1 MEITETLEFIRTLYP
16 EQDYIGLH
24 TPHIEKTDELHVLEC
39 LKSTFVS
46 SIGEYTK
53 LFEAK
58 LNEFFAPHFV
68 VPTVN
73 GTTALQI
80 ALKVCGVIPG
90 DLVITQAF
98 SFVATANAI
107 KHVGADPIFVDIDEK
122 TLGMSPGS
130 LIKFIQNNA
139 KLMNGQLIHSGSGR
153 NIRAIIPMHTFG
165 HPAEISKLREIA
177 NEFSLVL
184 VEDTAESFGSKH
196 NDRLTGTFGDA
207 ACLSFNGNKII
218 TTGGGGA
225 SIFKDQDKAQH
236 AKHIINTAKVDHPY
250 EFYHNEV
257 GFNFRMPS
265 LNASLGYSQLSKF
278 DYILNQKR
286 LLAEQYRHF
295 FSQWPQIKFISESKN
310 NLSNYWLNVI
320 KLESSSKKIEFLEQS
335 NSTGIQ
341 TRPAWNLLCDL
352 PMYKNSPKSD
362 LTQSISMRDRLV
374 CLPSSIPLQKIEKNF
389 LD

>member
-1 MEITETLEFIRTLYP
+1 MEISETLKFIRTLYP
-16 EQDYIGLH
+16 DQDYISLH
-24 TPHIEKTDELHVLEC
+24 TPHIEKTDEFHVLQC

-46 SIGEYTK
+46 SVGEYTR

-58 LNEFFAPHFV
+58 LNDFFVPYFV

-122 TLGMSPGS
+122 TLGMSPAS
-130 LIKFIQNNA
+130 LNKFIQDNA
-139 KLMNGQLIHSGSGR
+139 KLINGKLIHSASGR
-153 NIRAIIPMHTFG
+153 TIRAIVPMHSFG
-165 HPAEISKLREIA
+165 HPAEIFKIREIA
-177 NEFSLVL
+177 DEFSTVL
-184 VEDTAESFGSKH
+184 VEDAAESLGSKH
-196 NDRLTGTFGDA
+196 NNRLTGTFGDA
-207 ACLSFNGNKII
+207 ACISFNGNKII

-225 SIFKDQDKAQH
+225 SIFKDEDKAKQ

-265 LNASLGYSQLSKF
+265 LNASLGYSQFSKF

-286 LLAEQYRHF
+286 LLADRYRHF
-295 FSQWPQIKFISESKN
+295 FSEWPQIKFISESKN
-310 NLSNYWLNVI
+310 SLSNYWLNVV

-335 NSTGIQ
+335 NSAGIQ

-352 PMYKNSPKSD
+352 PMYKHSARSD

-374 CLPSSIPLQKIEKNF
+374 CLPSSIPLQKVKKQF